1 MSLESIEIARLAAEV
16 AEDRRGQDILIL
28 DIGSVSIMSDY
39 FVITSAPTRNQT
51 RDIARS
57 IQEKLSEQGVQGKR
71 VQGYQEGAWILIDYG
86 TVVVH
91 IFLQQEREFYDLE
104 GLWREA
110 PVIYDSNTVSQAS

>member
-1 MSLESIEIARLAAEV
+1 MSLESIDIARLAAEV

-39 FVITSAPTRNQT
+39 FVITSAPTRIQT

-57 IQEKLSEQGVQGKR
+57 IQEKLSEKGVQGKR
-71 VQGYQEGAWILIDYG
+71 IQGYQEGAWILLDYG

-110 PVIYDSNTVSQAS
+110 PVVYDSNTVSQAS